1 MANVL
6 QTKVDAQCDKLAT
19 KLNWQC
25 LRRSTFSSHSEYSS
39 KVANFNPPNLHL
51 APPLGVTPFEFCRD
65 FRHQKTR
72 TSRVIVWHCLRDPMF
87 SRFSRTPTCDR
98 WTDGQTDRHTT
109 TAHAEL
115 AWRRAVKTGNII
127 TRDVYRGSKYTLRH
141 YKITLLNS
149 TVSTYHICYHATKTS
164 RDKTRKCVH
173 HCKYISNDQPLS
185 PLLTFQIFVD
195 CRSMYKFIYKKI
207 YSYI

>member
-1 MANVL
+1 MI
-6 QTKVDAQCDKLAT
+6 Q
-19 KLNWQC
+19 
-25 LRRSTFSSHSEYSS
+25 
-39 KVANFNPPNLHL
+39 
-51 APPLGVTPFEFCRD
+51 
-65 FRHQKTR
+65 
-72 TSRVIVWHCLRDPMF
+72 TSRTFLYVLPVAVARSSPDDSWMHYVDDVVFSHNEMSPWAVVWRCLRDPPMF